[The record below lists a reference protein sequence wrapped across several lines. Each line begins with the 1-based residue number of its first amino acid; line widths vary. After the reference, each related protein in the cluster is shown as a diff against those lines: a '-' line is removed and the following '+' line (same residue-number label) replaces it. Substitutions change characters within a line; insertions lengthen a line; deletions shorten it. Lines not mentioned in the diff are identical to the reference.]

1 MPNYSQSS
9 IYKICCLDTSITDI
23 YVGSTTNF
31 NKRKHSHK
39 SAYNS
44 SIPKYSKLKVYNFI
58 RENGGWENWS
68 MVEIKKF
75 NCNDKRE
82 LYTEEMK
89 IMIEHKSTL
98 NSFQSITTKDERKEK
113 MRLQSQKFRD
123 NNPEKI
129 RLQNQ
134 KSYEKGKIK
143 ISCECGGLFTK
154 NSLSVHKRTNIH
166 KLYLNNL
173 KC

>member
-9 IYKICCLDTSITDI
+9 IYKICCLDTSITEI
-23 YVGSTTNF
+23 YIGSTTNF
-31 NKRKHSHK
+31 NKRRHTHK
-39 SAYNS
+39 SSFNS
-44 SIPKYSKLKVYNFI
+44 SIPKYLNSKLYNFI

-75 NCNDKRE
+75 SCNDKRE

-89 IMIEHKSTL
+89 MMTELKATL
-98 NSFQSITTKDERKEK
+98 NSCQSITTKDERKEN
-113 MRLQSQKFRD
+113 MRLQSQKYRD
-123 NNPEKI
+123 NNPDKI

-134 KSYEKGKIK
+134 KQYEKGKIK
-143 ISCECGGLFTK
+143 ISCECGGLFSK
-154 NSLSVHKRTNIH
+154 NSLSVHRRTQKH